1 MNWSAPAQAFPRVTR
16 LLALP
21 SYRYHVLLGLV
32 VSVGGLTES
41 TVSARP
47 PTSARALVGLFGRK
61 AVSGGRLPG
70 SGWCGRSTGHRRRLA
85 LPSGEPRAGGGLF
98 RKLRDLQPPPS
109 RPARRR
115 SAPAPG
121 SCHLGAARSACLAL
135 LPGRPLLPFALNGT
149 RPRGASARTPP
160 HTHTH
165 LAAPLAVFGVCP
177 QLYSAGPSGG
187 LRVLGTVGGSAPFLA
202 PAPRV
207 SHLLLSSAGQV

>member
-47 PTSARALVGLFGRK
+47 PASARALVGLFGRK

-98 RKLRDLQPPPS
+98 RKLRDLQPPP
-109 RPARRR
+109 RAPPA
-115 SAPAPG
+115 
-121 SCHLGAARSACLAL
+121 AALRL
-135 LPGRPLLPFALNGT
+135 
-149 RPRGASARTPP
+149 PRGP
-160 HTHTH
+160 
-165 LAAPLAVFGVCP
+165 VVW
-177 QLYSAGPSGG
+177 
-187 LRVLGTVGGSAPFLA
+187 
-202 PAPRV
+202 APRAPPAWRCCLV
-207 SHLLLSSAGQV
+207 ARCFRLL